1 MSYRQARVKAGLS
14 IAEAAKRINVTR
26 ATIWLWETGKGNP
39 LLDNLKKMAEVY
51 GCTVA
56 DLVREESA

>member
-39 LLDNLKKMAEVY
+39 LLDNLKKMAEAY

-56 DLVREESA
+56 DLVREESV

>member
-26 ATIWLWETGKGNP
+26 TTIWLWETGKGNP
-39 LLDNLKKMAEVY
+39 LLDNLKKMAEAY

-56 DLVREESA
+56 DLVREESV